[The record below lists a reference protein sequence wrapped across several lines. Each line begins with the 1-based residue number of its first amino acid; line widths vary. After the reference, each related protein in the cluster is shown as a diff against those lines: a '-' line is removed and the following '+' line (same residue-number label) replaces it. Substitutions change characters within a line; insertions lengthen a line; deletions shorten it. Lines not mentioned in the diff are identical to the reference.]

1 MDGENGFCRDCLTD
15 LEGPATRCR
24 ACGSPRLLTH
34 PDLAKLSIAHL
45 DCDAFYAAIEKRDN
59 PDLLDK
65 PLIIGGGKRGV
76 VSTACYIAR
85 TYGVH
90 SAQPM
95 FKALKACP
103 NAVVLPPDME
113 KYAAV
118 GKQVR
123 EKMRDLTPLVEPISI
138 DEAFMDL
145 TGTARL
151 HRMVPAKA
159 LARMVKELEAELGIT
174 VSVGMAPVKFLAKM
188 ASDEQK
194 PRGFF
199 VIGPDEVKDYLAA
212 KPVSALWGVGKAM
225 AAKLERNGLTRV
237 SQLQTMD
244 EAELGLAYGDLGLR
258 LYRLAR
264 GIDTRRVTPHH
275 ETKSVSSET
284 TFFDDISDLEE
295 LDGVLWRQ
303 CERVA
308 RRAKASGHAGFT
320 VTLKL
325 KTASFKTRTRA
336 RTLHDPTQMAEVIY
350 KAARPLL
357 DKEADGTR
365 FRLLGVGIS
374 NLTDPEMADPG
385 DLVDVE
391 GARKMKTERALDSV
405 REKFG
410 KDVIGKGRGL
420 KRKPRP

>member
-1 MDGENGFCRDCLTD
+1 MQGERGFCRDCLTD
-15 LEGPATRCR
+15 LTAEETRCL
-24 ACGSPRLLTH
+24 ACGSPRLLRH
-34 PDLAKLSIAHL
+34 PDLARLSIAHL

-103 NAVVLPPDME
+103 DAVVVPPDME
-113 KYAAV
+113 KYSTV

-123 EKMRDLTPLVEPISI
+123 EKMRNLTPLVEPISI

-145 TGTARL
+145 SGTERL
-151 HRMVPAKA
+151 HGMVPAKA
-159 LARMVKELEAELGIT
+159 LARMVTELEAELGIT
-174 VSVGMAPVKFLAKM
+174 VSVGLAPVKFLAKM
-188 ASDEQK
+188 ASDERK

-199 VIGPDEVKDYLAA
+199 VLGASEVKDYLAA
-212 KPVSALWGVGKAM
+212 KPVKALWGVGKAM
-225 AAKLERNGLTRV
+225 AKKMERDGLTQV

-244 EAELGLAYGDLGLR
+244 ESTLGLKYGELGLR
-258 LYRLAR
+258 LYRLSR
-264 GIDTRRVTPHH
+264 GIDTRAVTPHH

-284 TFFDDISDLEE
+284 TFFDDVSDLDE
-295 LDGVLWRQ
+295 LDGILWRQ

-308 RRAKASGHAGFT
+308 RRAKASGHAGYT

-325 KTASFKTRTRA
+325 KTASFQSRTRS
-336 RTLHDPTQMAEVIY
+336 RTLHDPTQLAEVIY
-350 KAARPLL
+350 KASRPLL
-357 DKEADGTR
+357 DKEADGTK

-374 NLTDPEMADPG
+374 NLADPEMADPG
-385 DLVDVE
+385 DLVDE
-391 GARKMKTERALDSV
+391 DGARKAKTERALEQV

-410 KDVIGKGRGL
+410 TDVINKGRGL
-420 KRKPRP
+420 KRNKP